1 MYICLVTQ
9 LWHTNVDY
17 DVCMFSNTTLT
28 YKCWLEADTGIHIGL
43 GMKCISIW
51 FMLGVHDVY
60 VICVNVDV
68 LWLLCALP

>member
-1 MYICLVTQ
+1 MLII
-9 LWHTNVDY
+9 
-17 DVCMFSNTTLT
+17 
-28 YKCWLEADTGIHIGL
+28 EADTGIHIGL

-68 LWLLCALP
+68 L